1 MTELKTGF
9 STRRRFLLGTSASVL
24 AIGTYA
30 VLRPTPLTPEQKTLR
45 SIVDTIVP
53 SDEFAGALDVGIDQ
67 KAVAEMQNKPATNKQ
82 TLALIDAVNQ
92 ASLNQY
98 RKAFYSLDID
108 QRETLLNKMLERGSP
123 KVSQANLNR
132 FRRFVLREFYTSTQ
146 GHASLNYQLPA
157 HYPAYNKNGI

>member
-1 MTELKTGF
+1 MAELITVF

-123 KVSQANLNR
+123 KVSQAN
-132 FRRFVLREFYTSTQ
+132 RFVLHEFYTSTQ